1 MENITLKKMKSGAQ
15 QYARGNTSKDR
26 LETIMGVQEGA
37 RRDEKKIQ
45 DDITY
50 EEEDSVLQKK
60 RAKRDKATK
69 AYMSSVDA
77 FMDEVDEPVGSD
89 ELAKEKETSK
99 SKANRDRQPYAKG
112 GMVKAKRSSKRGCG
126 VATKGFGRAGGR

>member
-1 MENITLKKMKSGAQ
+1 
-15 QYARGNTSKDR
+15 
-26 LETIMGVQEGA
+26 
-37 RRDEKKIQ
+37 
-45 DDITY
+45 
-50 EEEDSVLQKK
+50 
-60 RAKRDKATK
+60 
-69 AYMSSVDA
+69 MSSVDA